1 MKGTSLAVSALAL
14 LLGIGAV
21 GCSAEKRGASTAPVA
36 AAVTPAVPERLTLQV
51 AAREFHRFVNNED
64 VARASGDERLAL
76 QWVSDGQSALTAAE
90 YRHAVFHDEPLPRYE
105 YVEPVFYVPKLSE
118 DTYPQWFV
126 VSAERRVR
134 PPEGERAEED
144 GSRTVLM
151 AFIRRSPE
159 AGWTLSLLTTLKE
172 KAEPPKI
179 ALDAEGY
186 ATAVLTGE
194 TDLLIPP
201 KSVAGIQAGIA
212 EEGPDSVQAR
222 LMKPGVGT
230 TAYYHETRRI
240 KKEAEK
246 SDLAFDVVFPATM
259 HPVFALRT
267 VDGGAL
273 VLYAL
278 GRDTVTLAKDQ
289 SRRPPIPTEAAHLL
303 DSLILGNELHV
314 SQTLQFAAYD
324 PPKAKPK
331 KPQPKAEVIA
341 TDGAVTRAYSPQ
353 KVN

>member
-1 MKGTSLAVSALAL
+1 MKRTSLAVPALAL
-14 LLGIGAV
+14 LLGAGAV
-21 GCSAEKRGASTAPVA
+21 GCSTEERGASTTPVA
-36 AAVTPAVPERLTLQV
+36 AATTPAVPERLTLQV

-90 YRHAVFHDEPLPRYE
+90 YRHAVFHDEALPRYE
-105 YVEPVFYVPKLSE
+105 YVEPTFYVPKLSE

-126 VSAERRVR
+126 VAAERRVR
-134 PPEGERAEED
+134 PVAGQEADKED
-144 GSRTVLM
+144 PRTALM

-159 AGWTLSLLTTLKE
+159 ARWTLSLVTMLEE
-172 KAEPPKI
+172 KAESPEVE
-179 ALDAEGY
+179 LDTEGY

-201 KSVAGIQAGIA
+201 KSVAGIQAAIA
-212 EEGPDSVQAR
+212 EEGPDSVPAR

-240 KKEAEK
+240 KKEADK
-246 SDLAFDVVFPATM
+246 SDLAFDVVFPATL
-259 HPVFALRT
+259 HPVFTLRT
-267 VDGGAL
+267 TDGGAL

-278 GRDTVTLAKDQ
+278 SRDTVTLAKDQ
-289 SRRPPIPTEAAHLL
+289 ARRPPIPTEAAHLL
-303 DSLILGNELHV
+303 DSLILGSELHV

-341 TDGAVTRAYSPQ
+341 TGGAVTRAYSPQ